1 MRWLSPNWPKQ
12 SKRIELPQ
20 PHRPVYMMIPPC
32 RRQLQS
38 SLWRA
43 CSVFFLLLIA
53 GCAQQSP
60 LTAVSVGSYPL
71 FVDDAPTNGLIKAV
85 ERQIDYLER
94 LDPDRTTTIDQ
105 YRFSV
110 REQIDSL
117 RDFTTIILNESDPLT
132 RGRLIR
138 QHFHIFQA
146 AGRNGQG
153 QMLVTGYFEPI
164 YQASLAKQAPYLY
177 PIYRKPD
184 SLVTRFNKQSGSPE
198 SGRIGP
204 DNTFLPYWTRR
215 EVETDDLL
223 RGYELAYLRD
233 PLDAYLLQVQGS
245 GRLRLPDGSLR
256 AVSFAA
262 SNGRDYN
269 SLGKLFVDRG
279 LMERQQVSIPAIR
292 SYFSQHPGEMADMLR
307 HNPRMVFFDWGD
319 GSGPRGSLGMPLTP
333 GRSVAIDQRVLPTGA
348 IGYLVTMRP
357 VLDEHGAISHW
368 RPFGRF
374 VVPQDSGSAI
384 TGPGRVDLFWG
395 GNGYAEIAAGH
406 MNHRGTLFF
415 LVKKSAT
422 AFDSTP

>member
-12 SKRIELPQ
+12 SKRISSY
-20 PHRPVYMMIPPC
+20 RISRFFMMMPPR

-38 SLWRA
+38 SLWY
-43 CSVFFLLLIA
+43 SSIIFFLFVIA

-60 LTAVSVGSYPL
+60 LTALSVGRYPL
-71 FVDDAPTNGLIKAV
+71 FVDDAPTGDLLQAV
-85 ERQIDYLER
+85 NRQIDYLER
-94 LDPDRTTTIDQ
+94 LDPDRATTIDGF
-105 YRFSV
+105 RFSV

-117 RDFTTIILNESDPLT
+117 RDFTKIILGESDPLT
-132 RGRLIR
+132 RGRLIS
-138 QHFHIFQA
+138 QYFHIFQA

-153 QMLVTGYFEPI
+153 RMLVTGYFEPI
-164 YQASLAKQAPYLY
+164 YQASLVKQAPYLY

-184 SLVTRFNKQSGSPE
+184 SLVTRINEQSGSRE
-198 SGRIGP
+198 SGRLAP
-204 DNTFLPYWTRR
+204 DSTFLPYWTRR
-215 EVETDDLL
+215 EVETGNLL
-223 RGYELAYLRD
+223 HGHELAYLRD

-279 LMERQQVSIPAIR
+279 LMERQRVSIPAIR
-292 SYFSQHPGEMADMLR
+292 TYFSQHPDEVTDMLR
-307 HNPRMVFFDWGD
+307 HNRLVFFDWGD

-333 GRSVAIDQRVLPTGA
+333 GRSVAIDQQVLPAGV

-395 GNGYAEIAAGH
+395 GDGYAEIAAGH

-415 LVKKSAT
+415 LVKKTPAT
-422 AFDSTP
+422 FDSTK